1 MSWTENKKRIVGIG
15 AVGVLWVLC
24 ALDWRGTMWLP
35 QVLQW
40 PIFGAAAG
48 CTLFATWRSRARRDR
63 RFWLVAT
70 VSYLCAWQ
78 FFVFAADVFVWD
90 ELRGVLSRVG
100 LGALFL
106 IGLCWTTWI
115 LESASQ
121 YALAQ
126 RRDPQS
132 LDKICSPSWDPPRPA
147 VRPTTTRIWN
157 PGDPNAWY
165 YGRRRNKLN
174 QSLAGFISY
183 SLLFVLVCMM
193 ISQFQGCYEIYEIP
207 AGGGE
212 AKAVAQVV
220 KVQKVIRQKFV
231 VNPFSSILFQVPPID
246 EIKLQLEEITE
257 HAYTPGYG
265 QGTGAGFAGGTNR
278 GKVRFIRLE
287 YSGGDWDQDYGV
299 GGDLNMLIKYY
310 ELTTHKIAKRTES
323 RRIAQLTNFPRGKSP
338 PVVYLTGQRNISLSN
353 NEIKVL
359 REYLLDK
366 HGMLFGDNGGSRH
379 FHNQFLSMMNR
390 VLPDVRPVPVPLDDI
405 IHRVPFPIPFL
416 PYVAPHGGKQAL
428 GWYQDGRWLCYYHPG
443 DIGDAWSD
451 GHAGV
456 SAEITDACYHLGA
469 NVLFY
474 AHMEYAK
481 WLTAQDADK

>member
-1 MSWTENKKRIVGIG
+1 MPWTENKKRIAWVS
-15 AVGVLWVLC
+15 ATAVLWTLC
-24 ALDWRGTMWLP
+24 ALDWRGTQWLP
-35 QVLQW
+35 MALQW
-40 PIFGAAAG
+40 PTFGAATGGA
-48 CTLFATWRSRARRDR
+48 LFWVWRLRTIRDY
-63 RFWLVAT
+63 RFCLVAT
-70 VSYLCAWQ
+70 AAYVCVWQ
-78 FFVFAADVFVWD
+78 FLVFVTDVLVWD
-90 ELRGVLSRVG
+90 ELRSALARIG
-100 LGALFL
+100 LGGLFL

-115 LESASQ
+115 LETASQ
-121 YALAQ
+121 HYLSL
-126 RRDPQS
+126 RRGPPSID
-132 LDKICSPSWDPPRPA
+132 DVCRPSWEPQRQVA
-147 VRPTTTRIWN
+147 TGTKTRIWN
-157 PGDPNAWY
+157 PGDPDAWY
-165 YGRRRNKLN
+165 YGHRRKKLN
-174 QSLAGFISY
+174 QSLLGFISY
-183 SLLFVLVCMM
+183 ALLFVFVCLLV
-193 ISQFQGCYEIYEIP
+193 SQFQGCYEIYEIP

-212 AKAVAQVV
+212 AKTVAQVV
-220 KVQKVIRQKFV
+220 RVKKIIRQKFV

-265 QGTGAGFAGGTNR
+265 QGDGAGFAGGTKR

-310 ELTTHKIAKRTES
+310 ELTTHKIADRTES
-323 RRIAQLTNFPRGKSP
+323 RRIAQLQNFPRGKSP
-338 PVVYLTGQRNISLSN
+338 PVVYLTGQRSISLSN
-353 NEIKVL
+353 SEVKIL
-359 REYLLDK
+359 REYLIEK

-390 VLPDVRPVPVPLDDI
+390 ILPDVRPVPVPLDDV

-416 PYVAPHGGKQAL
+416 PYVAPHGGTQAL
-428 GWYQDGRWLCYYHPG
+428 GWYKDGRWLCYYHPG

-456 SAEITDACYHLGA
+456 SAEITDACYYLGA